1 VKPRVAIIADV
12 RGWAWDRKA
21 RALRQHLCGEF
32 DVTVSY
38 LYDKKPDTLPTGVD
52 LYHTFEVFQASLLPP
67 GAPYV
72 TGITAHVWP
81 GLEQRYGAAPI
92 RRWAGEA
99 LAFHA
104 NSRLLE
110 REVAARLGRPIAY
123 CPNGVDEV
131 FFHRL
136 RPAPRD
142 RLVVGWVGKPNPR
155 KGADIVREACRLAG
169 VELRTVERTHRDAL
183 PAEAMRDF
191 YQGCNVVAVASDMDG
206 TPNHALE
213 GAACGCAVVGNA
225 IGNLP
230 ELVEDGVNGRLVER
244 NAESL
249 AAALRDL
256 AADLPRALAMG
267 EAARV
272 TIERGWT
279 WAQLAEN
286 YAALWRAALTAK
298 ARRAA

>member
-1 VKPRVAIIADV
+1 MKPRVAIIADV
-12 RGWAWDRKA
+12 RNWAWDRKA

-81 GLEQRYGAAPI
+81 GLEQRYGAVPI

-110 REVAARLGRPIAY
+110 REVAARLGRPITY
-123 CPNGVDEV
+123 CPNGVDEA

-213 GAACGCAVVGNA
+213 GAACECAVVGNR

-230 ELVEDGVNGRLVER
+230 ELLSGGFAGRLVER
-244 NAESL
+244 TAEGL
-249 AAALRDL
+249 AEAFREL
-256 AADLPRALAMG
+256 AADLPRTVQMG
-267 EAARV
+267 VEAREA
-272 TIERGWT
+272 IKWAWT
-279 WAQLAEN
+279 WRELSKN
-286 YAALWRAALTAK
+286 YGAMWRAALEGK
-298 ARRAA
+298 NRSAA